1 MATCPMLGLTMAT
14 KKRKPRKQT
23 SDRVSRI
30 GAKLLAQY
38 KSIGVSGLE
47 RDWFIR
53 MDEKVKWSDVAALA
67 ASVVGQDEVKGKRG
81 KRG

>member
-23 SDRVSRI
+23 SDRVSSIAATLIAHLDGCSSHWKVTKEDGLTVGDVR
-30 GAKLLAQY
+30 AVCMSVLA
-38 KSIGVSGLE
+38 
-47 RDWFIR
+47 
-53 MDEKVKWSDVAALA
+53 
-67 ASVVGQDEVKGKRG
+67 QDEVKGKRG